1 MTDILST
8 LRAKSAQRQRPA
20 ELLTT
25 HLAYTR
31 AAAAQLRRRVGRLN
45 AAEEIF
51 DGSFW
56 TAVELAGLAH
66 DGGKVPEGFQRMLTG
81 RIRSW
86 GERHEVASL
95 GFLPSLINDPDLLSW
110 VATAVATHHRALTGQ
125 TGHDLE
131 TLYGSVTAT
140 ELADRFGT
148 VDPRAVAALEAWLRE
163 TASRAG
169 LPVAASQDHDGLTTV
184 QLVTSAHQ
192 MLGEVLD
199 RWADRVGRMEGL
211 AAVLLQGAVTLAD
224 HLSSAHQALSTVQ
237 PLDATFRLL
246 LEKQFAD
253 RGRTLRKHQLQAADI
268 TEHLLLRGPTGSGK
282 TEAALLWAARQ
293 VAALAAAD
301 GGVPRV
307 FFTLPYLSSINAMA
321 KRLGETLGDPTAVG
335 VAHSRAASYHLAAAI
350 SAEDGD
356 EEHEDGS
363 PCRVDAATKA
373 LSRAAATKL
382 FHESVRVG
390 TPYQL
395 LRAALAGPAHS
406 GILVDAANSVFILD
420 ELHAYDARRLGYILA
435 SARLWERLGGRIAVL
450 SATLP
455 GVLASLF
462 EETLTERTALL
473 DAPDLG
479 LPTRHLLRT
488 RSHHLTDPSAL
499 EEIRLRLAQDESVL
513 VIANNVAHALELYEE
528 LAPAVRAR
536 HGDNAALLLH
546 SRFRRMDRSRIE
558 KKIARRFGTVAP
570 DAQYTRLPG
579 LLVATQVVE
588 VSLDVDF
595 DVLFTSAA
603 PLEALLQRFGRINR
617 IGARPPA
624 DAIVHHP
631 AWTTRRRQT
640 GEYADG
646 IYPREPVE
654 STWHILTRH
663 KGRAIDESDATGW
676 LDEVYAT
683 DWGAQ
688 WRNEVLERRDSF
700 DRAFLQFRYPFEDR
714 TALSETFDELFDG
727 TEAILAE
734 DRDDY
739 ADALAEAGHDHQSA
753 GRLLADE
760 YLIPMPHWA
769 GSLTRYERS
778 LKIRIIEGDYDPDH
792 GLLAVRGLPQ
802 QTYRAGEVL

>member
-8 LRAKSAQRQRPA
+8 LRAKSAQRHRPA
-20 ELLTT
+20 ELLTA
-25 HLAYTR
+25 HLADTR
-31 AAAAQLRRRVGRLN
+31 AAAAQLQRRVGRLN

-56 TAVELAGLAH
+56 TAVELAGLTH
-66 DGGKVPEGFQRMLTG
+66 DGGKIPDGFQRMLAG

-95 GFLPSLINDPDLLSW
+95 GFLPSLIDDPGLLSW

-125 TGHDLE
+125 TGRDLE
-131 TLYGSVTAT
+131 TLYAGGTAD
-140 ELADRFGT
+140 ELADRLGP
-148 VDPRAVAALEAWLRE
+148 VDPQAVWALETWLHE
-163 TASRAG
+163 TATRAG
-169 LPVAASQDHDGLTTV
+169 LPVTASQDHDGLTTT
-184 QLVTSAHQ
+184 QLVTSAHRV
-192 MLGEVLD
+192 LEEVLD
-199 RWADRVGRMEGL
+199 RWTIRVGPEEGL

-224 HLSSAHQALSTVQ
+224 HLSSAHQALSALQ
-237 PLDATFRLL
+237 PLDAAFRPL
-246 LEKQFAD
+246 LENQFAA
-253 RGRTLRKHQLQAADI
+253 RGRTLRKHQLQAAD
-268 TEHLLLRGPTGSGK
+268 TTAHLLLRGPTGSGK

-293 VAALAAAD
+293 VVDIMAAD

-321 KRLGETLGDPTAVG
+321 RRLGETLGAPEAVG
-335 VAHSRAASYHLAAAI
+335 VAHSRAASYHLTAAI
-350 SAEDGD
+350 APEDG
-356 EEHEDGS
+356 EEEQEDGA

-455 GVLASLF
+455 GVLAGLF
-462 EETLTERTALL
+462 EDTLTGQTALL
-473 DAPDLG
+473 DTPDLD
-479 LPTRHLLRT
+479 LPTRHLLHT
-488 RSHHLTDPSAL
+488 RGHHLTAPAAL
-499 EEIRLRLAQDESVL
+499 EEIRQRLAQNESVL
-513 VIANNVAHALELYEE
+513 VIANNVAHALELYAE

-536 HGDNAALLLH
+536 NGEDAALLLH
-546 SRFRRMDRSRIE
+546 SRFRRTDRSRIE
-558 KKIARRFGTVAP
+558 KKIANRFGTAAP
-570 DAQYTRLPG
+570 DAQHTRGPG

-624 DAIVHHP
+624 DVIVHHP
-631 AWTTRRRQT
+631 AWTTRRRQS

-654 STWHILTRH
+654 TAWHILTRH
-663 KGRAIDESDATGW
+663 EGQAVDESDATGW

-683 DWGAQ
+683 PWGAQ
-688 WRNEVLERRDSF
+688 WRDEVLERRDSF

-727 TEAILAE
+727 TEAILAA
-734 DRDDY
+734 DRDLY
-739 ADALAEAGHDHQSA
+739 AAALAEAGDDHQAA

-769 GSLTRYERS
+769 GPLSRYERE
-778 LKIRIIEGDYDPDH
+778 LKIHIIDGDYDPDH
-792 GLLAVRGLPQ
+792 GLLAVHGPPQ
-802 QTYRAGEVL
+802 QAYQPGEVL